1 MLRKYNIIM
10 CAITEEL
17 KRKVWSKALAADRY
31 DAAHY
36 RKDACGAW
44 ICFDKYGTGKVSS
57 DGR

>member
-1 MLRKYNIIM
+1 M

-17 KRKVWSKALAADRY
+17 KRKVWSKALVADRY

-36 RKDACGAW
+36 RKDACEAW